1 MKKIIPLPPINW
13 PESRNLFWSFLCVVT
28 FCACLAGEGLIRSS
42 AQEQGRQITQAM
54 RDKAE
59 SLVWALEAGA
69 RFFRRKRSGPVNEL
83 LAEMARQPGVS
94 WIAVTNSRGSILF
107 DSDAGLEGE
116 QLYTPEELAQLK
128 PANSIQGRFGPDD
141 PALYECWKLF
151 RPERLGRQGKKLERN
166 DPYFIF
172 VALNAYTFLRGMEER
187 LKKTRLVAALVCAA
201 IPVFLALLFYIYNF
215 RLSRRKLQAVEA
227 LAMEIISNYPGGLL
241 LTDLHGNTILSN
253 REAEK
258 FLNLGEGVEPTDL
271 NLRDCIDKL
280 ANGSILEKEIN
291 LPGPD
296 LSPRPVSLSAA
307 LIPGEGG
314 KRALFVLRDL
324 TEIRLL
330 YKKLSQSRRLSAIG
344 RMAAA
349 IAHEI
354 RNPLSSIRGYA
365 RYLCGRLE
373 NDPLGKSAAELLS
386 DETRRI
392 NETLTE
398 MLAFARPPQ
407 LNLKPNSLL
416 QTVRKAALIIR
427 PDADSKKISL
437 KTDFPPDARREWPL
451 TDNDKLLQAILNLLI
466 NAIQFA
472 PTGGEVSLSLKRAEK
487 SGLNPSG
494 WLIQVKDN
502 GPGIA
507 ATALSQIFNP
517 YYTTREGGSGLGL
530 ATARRIV
537 ESHGG
542 EITVSSAPRKG
553 ALFTIFL
560 PDHLLAGETIKNS
573 GKEEEPVF

>member
-1 MKKIIPLPPINW
+1 M
-13 PESRNLFWSFLCVVT
+13 
-28 FCACLAGEGLIRSS
+28 
-42 AQEQGRQITQAM
+42 TQAM

-69 RFFRRKRSGPVNEL
+69 RFFRQKRSEPVNEI

-94 WIAVTNSRGSILF
+94 WIAVTNSQGRILF

-116 QLYTPEELAQLK
+116 QLYTPAELAQLK
-128 PANSIQGRFGPDD
+128 PSNSIQGRFAPDD
-141 PALYECWKLF
+141 PTLYECWKLF
-151 RPERLGRQGKKLERN
+151 RPERLSKQGKKLN
-166 DPYFIF
+166 QADSYFIF
-172 VALNAYTFLRGMEER
+172 VALNAFAFLRGMEER
-187 LKKTRLVAALVCAA
+187 LKKNRLVAALVCAA

-215 RLSRRKLQAVEA
+215 RLSRRKLRDAEA

-241 LTDLHGNTILSN
+241 LTDLQGKIILLN
-253 REAEK
+253 NEAEK
-258 FLNLGEGVEPTDL
+258 FLSSQDGAESSGL
-271 NLRDCIDKL
+271 NLQACIDKL
-280 ANGSILEKEIN
+280 EKGSILEKEIN

-314 KRALFVLRDL
+314 QRALFILRDL

-373 NDPLGKSAAELLS
+373 NDPMGKSAAELLS

-407 LNLKPNSLL
+407 LNLRPNSLL
-416 QTVRKAALIIR
+416 QTVRKAALIVQ
-427 PDADSKKISL
+427 PDAASKQIAL
-437 KTDFPPDARREWPL
+437 KTDFPAEEKREWPM

-472 PTGGEVSLSLKRAEK
+472 PVGGEISLGLKRAEK

-494 WLIQVKDN
+494 WLILVKDN

-507 ATALSQIFNP
+507 ENAIAQIFNP
-517 YYTTREGGSGLGL
+517 YYTTREDGSGLGL
-530 ATARRIV
+530 ATTRRIV

-542 EITVSSAPRKG
+542 EINVSSAPHKG

-560 PDHLLAGETIKNS
+560 PDHFAGGKAMKNS
-573 GKEEEPVF
+573 GKEEEPDF